1 MPMIKFILRPNVQSV
16 GLFQAQNYEKEF
28 IHAFSG
34 YLFPSQG
41 NKKGRRLGT
50 NLLVTATKMCSEMGI
65 FMDQFTETLT
75 NILTAIDDF
84 VWGPVMLI
92 LLMGTGIFLT
102 IRTKALCWRNLPYAV
117 SSVLS
122 RESRQKKGDGDVSPF
137 SALTT
142 ALAATIGTGNIVGVA
157 TAMVSGGPGALVWMW
172 ISAAFGI
179 TSKFSECMLAIK
191 YREVNDRGEMS
202 GGPMYTMKKAL
213 KHKKL
218 GTVLGWFFALFA
230 VFASF
235 GIGNLTQANSIS
247 TALTATYNVPSYIT
261 GIVITILALF
271 IILGGIKSIS
281 KVSQVVV
288 PLMAVFYIIAGLVV
302 IFGNL
307 SNIPAG
313 AAMIFKMAF
322 SVRAVGGGLCGS
334 IAASMMQGLRFGV
347 ARGVF
352 SNEAGMGSAAITA
365 AAATTTDPVRQGYIN
380 MTGTFWDTIV
390 VCSITGLCIAASGVL
405 GVTEPAAQGSY
416 LWQEENVVISSAK
429 SNEKDT
435 IVTNY
440 TVSINGDTLTLKEL
454 GKENKISLT
463 KNNKRKA
470 ELEKEDSLQFKDS
483 PQKDAADIIGVWN
496 DSAGND
502 YIFDST
508 SKYQYRQLVEG
519 SALTIKAFE
528 TVLGS
533 LGGMLITISI
543 ALFAFS
549 TILGWEYHGEKALE
563 YLLGTHRYNMIY
575 RIFFSLLAFFG
586 ATTTLQIAWTFS
598 DISNAL
604 MAIPNLICM
613 LALSGVIKSEMERY
627 QPILKAE
634 KKMKKSRKIK

>member
-1 MPMIKFILRPNVQSV
+1 MS
-16 GLFQAQNYEKEF
+16 
-28 IHAFSG
+28 
-34 YLFPSQG
+34 
-41 NKKGRRLGT
+41 
-50 NLLVTATKMCSEMGI
+50 
-65 FMDQFTETLT
+65 QFTEALS

-92 LLMGTGIFLT
+92 LLVGTGIFLT

-117 SSVLS
+117 SNVLS
-122 RESRQKKGDGDVSPF
+122 KEARQKKGDGDVSPF

-191 YREVNDRGEMS
+191 YREVNERGEMS

-218 GTVLGWFFALFA
+218 GAVLGWFFALFA

-261 GIVITILALF
+261 GIIITILALV
-271 IILGGIKSIS
+271 IIIGGIKSIS

-288 PLMAVFYIIAGLVV
+288 PLMAVFYIVAGLAV
-302 IFGNL
+302 IIGNI
-307 SNIPAG
+307 SNIPTG
-313 AAMIFKMAF
+313 IVMIFKMAF
-322 SVRAVGGGLCGS
+322 SVKAVGGGLCGS
-334 IAASMMQGLRFGV
+334 IVASMMQGLRFGV

-390 VCSITGLCIAASGVL
+390 VCTITGLCIASSGVL
-405 GVTEPAAQGSY
+405 GMTDTYAQGSY
-416 LWQEENVVISSAK
+416 SWQNENLVISSTEEGSTETLA
-429 SNEKDT
+429 T
-435 IVTNY
+435 TY
-440 TVSINGDTLTLKEL
+440 TASFNGDKLTLKAQGKEETLTLTRNDK
-454 GKENKISLT
+454 KQPKI
-463 KNNKRKA
+463 K
-470 ELEKEDSLQFKDS
+470 KEDSLS
-483 PQKDAADIIGVWN
+483 ITENSNTVENSTDIIGVWN
-496 DSAGND
+496 DTAGND

-508 SKYQYRQLVEG
+508 YKYQYRKLVEG

-528 TVLGS
+528 TVLGG
-533 LGGMLITISI
+533 LGGTLITIAI
-543 ALFAFS
+543 TLFAFS

-563 YLLGTHRYNMIY
+563 YLLGTHRYNMVY
-575 RIFFSLLAFFG
+575 RIFFSLLAYFG

-598 DISNAL
+598 DIANAL

-613 LALSGVIKSEMERY
+613 LALSGVIKREMERY

-634 KKMKKSRKIK
+634 KEKKRLKKYNN